1 MHASPPAGGI
11 SRVPD
16 PSSTN
21 GVGSRRLDLACLALV
36 VLLVGLAFAGSLSN
50 GHVYDD
56 VGVIQNNPRLDDAAN
71 IGQFFTARNLSD
83 EDGDNG
89 LYRPLTM
96 WSYALDRA
104 AFGKDPFGVHLVN
117 VLMNALL
124 AGAAYVLARGLGAGA
139 RLAAVIALVHGLH
152 PVHTEVVAN
161 GVGRAEI
168 GAALFALVAGI
179 LHFRFLAPR
188 DEGSVLEPRNRA
200 ERRRAERDADRR
212 AAPPAAASSSASAGR
227 SRWWLGGALAAY
239 FVALLFKETAVTL
252 PGLLFLLDW
261 LVRERGALR
270 PVLGRLPL
278 YLAYAPPLVA
288 FFALRNNA
296 VGGFSVALQD
306 VMAHSTTADRILYA
320 SETLAKYVGQLFLPL
335 SMCADYSDYRDLVR
349 RSAGDPGVLAS
360 FGAWLALGGI
370 CWWLARRQAWLALAG
385 IAWFALAILPVSNL
399 LLPIG
404 TVRADRLLFL
414 PSFGFAIA
422 FGAGLDWLTA
432 RARIVGWTTIALV
445 LGFYAW
451 RTHERNLD
459 WRSPESLWT
468 ATTRDNPGSA
478 VAWFNLGD
486 VHAKAGRKAEAE
498 RSYERAFEL
507 RDGAGFFYPEAH
519 NRLAALLV
527 ERGDRAGAEAQY
539 RQVVERAPRQYT
551 ALVNLGQ
558 LLMSDPARRD
568 EAIALLRRAVE
579 VKPDGHAGHANLA
592 QALGMAGR
600 LAEATMAID
609 AALRLRP
616 LDHQMWQIKASIS
629 AAAGDQ
635 AGAAAALE
643 RVESLRGGAR

>member
-1 MHASPPAGGI
+1 MPA
-11 SRVPD
+11 
-16 PSSTN
+16 N
-21 GVGSRRLDLACLALV
+21 GLRRLDLWCVSLV
-36 VLLVGLAFAGSLSN
+36 VLLVGLAFAGSLAN

-71 IGQFFTARNLSD
+71 VGQFFTARNLSD

-124 AGAAYVLARGLGAGA
+124 AGAAYLLARGLGAGA
-139 RLAAVIALVHGLH
+139 RLAAIVALVYGLH

-179 LHFRFLAPR
+179 LHFRHLAPR
-188 DEGSVLEPRNRA
+188 EEASVLEPQSRA
-200 ERRRAERDADRR
+200 ERRRAEREAGRR
-212 AAPPAAASSSASAGR
+212 APSPDAATSSAGAGR
-227 SRWWLGGALAAY
+227 SRWWLGGAVASY

-261 LVRERGALR
+261 FVRERGALR
-270 PVLGRLPL
+270 PVLGRVPL

-288 FFALRNNA
+288 FFALRNQA

-306 VMAHSTTADRILYA
+306 VMAHSTTADRVLYA
-320 SETLAKYVGQLFLPL
+320 SETLAKYVGQLFAPL

-349 RSAGDPGVLAS
+349 RSAGDPGVLIS
-360 FGAWLALGGI
+360 FGAWIALGAT
-370 CWWLARRQAWLALAG
+370 CFWLARRQAWFALAG
-385 IAWFALAILPVSNL
+385 IAWFALAILPVSNI

-404 TVRADRLLFL
+404 TVRGDRLLFL
-414 PSFGFAIA
+414 PSLGFAFA
-422 FGAGLDWLTA
+422 FGAGLDWLSE
-432 RARIVGWTTIALV
+432 RARLVGWAAIALI
-445 LGFYAW
+445 LGAYMW

-459 WRSPESLWT
+459 WRSQETLWT

-486 VHAKAGRKAEAE
+486 VRAKAGRKDEAE
-498 RSYERAFEL
+498 RCYERAFEL

-527 ERGDRAGAEAQY
+527 ERGDRAGAEAHY
-539 RQVVERAPRQYT
+539 RLVVERAPRQYT

-558 LLMSDPARRD
+558 LLMSDAARRD
-568 EAIALLRRAVE
+568 ESIALLQRAVE
-579 VKPDGHAGHANLA
+579 AKPDGHVGQANLA

-600 LAEATMAID
+600 LAEATKAID

-616 LDHQMWQIKASIS
+616 LDHQMWQIKASIA

-635 AGAAAALE
+635 AGAAEAHKRGEA
-643 RVESLRGGAR
+643 LRGAAR

>member
-1 MHASPPAGGI
+1 M
-11 SRVPD
+11 PD
-16 PSSTN
+16 N
-21 GVGSRRLDLACLALV
+21 GLRRLDLACVSLV
-36 VLLVGLAFAGSLSN
+36 VLLVAFAFAGSLAN

-89 LYRPLTM
+89 LYRPLSM

-117 VLMNALL
+117 VLLNALL
-124 AGAAYVLARGLGAGA
+124 AGAAYLLARGLGAGA
-139 RLAAVIALVHGLH
+139 RLATIVALVYGLH

-168 GAALFALVAGI
+168 GAALFAVVAGI
-179 LHFRFLAPR
+179 LHLRFLAP
-188 DEGSVLEPRNRA
+188 SVQDPAHAPRSRA
-200 ERRRAERDADRR
+200 ERRRAEREGEGRV
-212 AAPPAAASSSASAGR
+212 ASSVVAATPIAR
-227 SRWWLGGALAAY
+227 SKWWLVGAIASY
-239 FVALLFKETAVTL
+239 FIALLFKETAVTL
-252 PGLLFLLDW
+252 PGLLFLFDW

-270 PVLGRLPL
+270 PVLGRVPL
-278 YLAYAPPLVA
+278 YLAYAPPLAA

-306 VMAHSTTADRILYA
+306 VMAHSTTADRVLHA
-320 SETLAKYVGQLFLPL
+320 SETLAKYIGQLFLPL

-349 RSAGDPGVLAS
+349 RSVGDAGVLIS
-360 FGAWLALGGI
+360 FGAWLALGAT
-370 CWWLARRQAWLALAG
+370 CWWLVRRQAWFALAG

-404 TVRADRLLFL
+404 TVRGDRLLFL
-414 PSFGFAIA
+414 PSLGFAFA
-422 FGAGLDWLTA
+422 FGAGLDWLTE
-432 RARIVGWTTIALV
+432 RARFVGFATLALV

-459 WRSPESLWT
+459 WRSQESLWM

-486 VHAKAGRKAEAE
+486 VHAQAGRKQEAE
-498 RSYERAFEL
+498 RCYVRAFEL

-527 ERGDRAGAEAQY
+527 ERGERDGAETHY

-558 LLMSDPARRD
+558 LLMSDPAHSD
-568 EAIALLRRAVE
+568 ESIALLRRAVE
-579 VKPDGHAGHANLA
+579 AKPDGAVGHANLA

-600 LAEATMAID
+600 LGEATKAID

-616 LDHQMWQIKASIS
+616 LDPQMWQIKASIA

-635 AGAAAALE
+635 AGAAEAQK
-643 RVESLRGGAR
+643 RVEALRGGAR